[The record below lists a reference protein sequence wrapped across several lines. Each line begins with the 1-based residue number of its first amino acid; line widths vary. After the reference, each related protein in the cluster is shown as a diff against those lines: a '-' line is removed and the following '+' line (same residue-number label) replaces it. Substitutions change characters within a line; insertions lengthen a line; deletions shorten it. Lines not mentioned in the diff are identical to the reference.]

1 MESRD
6 YEGLVASTSDPPTV
20 SDIMHQAISE
30 RVFPGG
36 AVAFGTCTVPLY
48 HQSYG
53 TYTYE
58 AVIPVREDS
67 IWDLGSLTKIM
78 VTTPAIMLLYDR
90 QLLELDALA
99 CQYLPEFGNNGKQSI
114 TIRHLLSHTAGL
126 RELYPFFD
134 MEMTQEKEVFDYIL
148 NDKLRY
154 NVGEATHYSDLSMI
168 VLGLIVESVSGLSL
182 DVFVSKEI
190 FERLGMQHTCFRP
203 IHKSEFN
210 PLVVPTEV
218 DFVHRNRLL
227 WGEVHD
233 PTAFLL
239 GGVAGHAGLFSTVK
253 DVCRFAQMM
262 LAGGI
267 DLPTNHRLFSEKT
280 VKLFT
285 TPGPTTPLNP
295 RPFALGW
302 DVSARRTFNGY
313 TSAGS
318 FLGPRTFG
326 HTGFTG
332 TSLWI
337 DPDRNFFVILL
348 TNAVHPTAAG
358 GNGFKI
364 NEVRTKV
371 ADATVIA
378 MSQQAFPHEVLLWHL
393 EPAYK
398 KLYATQNLQP
408 KNAPSS
414 LGIDCLRILS
424 TSRISSETEEN
435 MTAIRNDK
443 GQYENVNDLT
453 NTSALSTVLDTDD
466 DEEISKKH
474 SNESYMWERLFPI
487 FFIAIIFFIMP

>member
-1 MESRD
+1 
-6 YEGLVASTSDPPTV
+6 
-20 SDIMHQAISE
+20 
-30 RVFPGG
+30 
-36 AVAFGTCTVPLY
+36 
-48 HQSYG
+48 
-53 TYTYE
+53 
-58 AVIPVREDS
+58 
-67 IWDLGSLTKIM
+67 
-78 VTTPAIMLLYDR
+78 
-90 QLLELDALA
+90 
-99 CQYLPEFGNNGKQSI
+99 
-114 TIRHLLSHTAGL
+114 
-126 RELYPFFD
+126 
-134 MEMTQEKEVFDYIL
+134 
-148 NDKLRY
+148 
-154 NVGEATHYSDLSMI
+154 
-168 VLGLIVESVSGLSL
+168 
-182 DVFVSKEI
+182 
-190 FERLGMQHTCFRP
+190 
-203 IHKSEFN
+203 
-210 PLVVPTEV
+210 
-218 DFVHRNRLL
+218 
-227 WGEVHD
+227 
-233 PTAFLL
+233 
-239 GGVAGHAGLFSTVK
+239 
-253 DVCRFAQMM
+253 M

-302 DVSARRTFNGY
+302 DVSVRRTFNGY
-313 TSAGS
+313 TSTGS

-337 DPDRNFFVILL
+337 DPDRNFFVVLL

-364 NEVRTKV
+364 KEVRTKV

-414 LGIDCLRILS
+414 LGMDSLRILS

-443 GQYENVNDLT
+443 GQSENVNDLT

-474 SNESYMWERLFPI
+474 CNESYMWERLFPI
-487 FFIAIIFFIMP
+487 FFIAIISLIMP